1 MLSHV
6 SKPTLS
12 NQALC
17 KIALKAGVCQEY
29 STSSCNFHNEKNN
42 HCCHTMWLTKTLVK
56 YVFCV
61 SGLYSEE
68 FQGAMLVQ
76 TCSKIFALNSPTSN
90 CPGILDAKH
99 KKVFCD
105 AKDWKAPVVMWGFLE
120 RVREPPSPPKMNG
133 SEFLKHRR
141 QDHSR
146 AAHSRAAF
154 TLLSTALD
162 NLFPSGQSPKAC
174 LIKGML
180 CHYKQAW
187 LVVSLQDWD
196 KSS

>member
-1 MLSHV
+1 
-6 SKPTLS
+6 
-12 NQALC
+12 
-17 KIALKAGVCQEY
+17 
-29 STSSCNFHNEKNN
+29 
-42 HCCHTMWLTKTLVK
+42 MWLTKTLVK

-76 TCSKIFALNSPTSN
+76 TCSKILALNSPTSN

-105 AKDWKAPVVMWGFLE
+105 RPQCQRLKGTSCNVSFFRTYK
-120 RVREPPSPPKMNG
+120 RTTSPPKMNG

-141 QDHSR
+141 QGHSR
-146 AAHSRAAF
+146 CSSQRSCIHTS
-154 TLLSTALD
+154 LSTALY
-162 NLFPSGQSPKAC
+162 NLFPSGQSPKVC

-187 LVVSLQDWD
+187 LLVSLQDWD